1 MIVVT
6 LGDRGAQ
13 IVEPFA
19 NRRSREFEKAMHH
32 PAPRQ
37 MAGYMSG
44 QRLEFRDR
52 LYVTAA
58 VAA

>member
-1 MIVVT
+1 MAK
-6 LGDRGAQ
+6 DGAQ